1 MDNIIIKNKPTILI
15 NKDFKTIQIKVM
27 FPFENSIDNL
37 ANMQLLPSMLKWK
50 NNIYKTEDSFQIAK
64 NKLFI
69 LGYSVYFNAVGP
81 DAEYTFSLSIPNKD
95 VLNNNL
101 LEEQIKFFSECI
113 YNPYVINNKFD
124 DFDLEREKKNL
135 KLGMDNALKN
145 LKPYQSIKIKELIDD
160 VGLMKRDIIFHRELI
175 DEVSGESLYKH
186 YCDIVLNAQPMIY
199 IMGDV
204 NEKELT
210 ELCNKYLYRNSFNDK
225 KFPFELSNYLLPRN
239 EVQEITEKSTF
250 KDSSISF
257 VYKVNDFKNDEYVIL
272 NLMRDLLSSL
282 SSRLLSTK
290 LRDENELIYSS
301 RVISDKYYGI
311 FEITA
316 YIQKNNL
323 EIVKE
328 KIVELIN
335 DFKNIELISPLLD
348 NIKDRKRINLLRKLD
363 SKFQI
368 FDDFIV
374 HDLGIEDTLEEYYE
388 KVLKVTAADIA
399 NFVDKLVL
407 DTIYFIEEEDHE

>member
-1 MDNIIIKNKPTILI
+1 MYNIVIKNKPTILI

-27 FPFENSIDNL
+27 FPFENSIANL
-37 ANMQLLPSMLKWK
+37 ANMQLLPCLLNWK
-50 NNIYKTEDSFQIAK
+50 NNVYKTEESFHIAK

-69 LGYSVYFNAVGP
+69 LGYSAYFSAVGC
-81 DAEYTFSLSIPNKD
+81 DAEYNFCLSIPNKD
-95 VLNNNL
+95 VLKNNL

-113 YNPYVINNKFD
+113 YNPYIEDNKFNE
-124 DFDLEREKKNL
+124 FDLEREKKNL

-175 DEVSGESLYKH
+175 DKVSCDSLYRH
-186 YCDIVLNAQPMIY
+186 YCDTILNSQPMIY

-204 NEKELT
+204 NEKEIT
-210 ELCNKYLYRNSFNDK
+210 DLCNKYLYRENFKEK
-225 KFPFELSNYLLPRN
+225 KIPYQLSSYLLPRN
-239 EVQEITEKSTF
+239 KVKEINEKSNF

-257 VYKVNDFKNDEYVIL
+257 VYKINNFKDDEYVIL

-282 SSRLLSTK
+282 SSRLLNIK

-301 RVISDKYYGI
+301 KVISDKYYGI
-311 FEITA
+311 LEITA
-316 YIQKNNL
+316 FIQKNNL
-323 EIVKE
+323 NTVKE
-328 KIVELIN
+328 KITEAVN
-335 DFKNIELISPLLD
+335 DFKNTELIAPLLD

-363 SKFQI
+363 SKYQI
-368 FDDFIV
+368 FDDFII
-374 HDLGIEDTLEEYYE
+374 HDLGISDTLEEYYE
-388 KVLKVTAADIA
+388 KVLKVTADDIA

>member
-1 MDNIIIKNKPTILI
+1 MDNIIIKNKPTILK

-101 LEEQIKFFSECI
+101 LEDQIKFFSECI

-124 DFDLEREKKNL
+124 EFDLEREKKNL
-135 KLGMDNALKN
+135 KLGIDNALKN

-175 DEVSGESLYKH
+175 DDVSCESLYKH

-225 KFPFELSNYLLPRN
+225 KIPFELSNYLLPRN
-239 EVQEITEKSTF
+239 EVQEITEKSNF

-257 VYKVNDFKNDEYVIL
+257 VYKVKDFKNDEYVIL

-316 YIQKNNL
+316 FIQKNNL

-328 KIVELIN
+328 KIIELVE

-407 DTIYFIEEEDHE
+407 DTVYFIEEEDHE